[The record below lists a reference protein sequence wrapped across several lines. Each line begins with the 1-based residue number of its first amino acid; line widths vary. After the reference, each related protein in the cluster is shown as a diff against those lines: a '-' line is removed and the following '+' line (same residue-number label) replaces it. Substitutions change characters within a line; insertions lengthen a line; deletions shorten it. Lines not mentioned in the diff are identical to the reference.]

1 MILPNGTL
9 LQGGK
14 YRIEEKIGQGGF
26 GITYRAC
33 QPLMLDRKVCIKE
46 FYLKQCFSRES
57 TSSAITYPNDSAR
70 KDAEIYQQKFIKEAQ
85 TLYSMHHPNI
95 MEIYDIFEENNTA
108 YYVMEY
114 IEGESLK
121 DMLVR
126 RGSIP
131 EAEAIGYIRKV
142 AEALKYI
149 HSRNFNHFD
158 VKPDNILVRSSDK
171 EVILIDFGTAKHY
184 DSNTGNATTMTAGL
198 LSRGYAPI
206 EQYKEGGV
214 SSFTPETDIYALG
227 ATLYKLLTGN
237 TPPEPT
243 EIISNG
249 IPELPSSVSQSTKD
263 LIKWAMQLNKTDRPH
278 SCDEFMNALPSNV
291 EGNVTGHKNDAD
303 DATVSI
309 GSEETTYINKPSE
322 NNEETE
328 FVKHDKGTKTTNKGE
343 SFKDSTHAKSS
354 KPIEQSKFY
363 AKHTKAS
370 SIMIWMSVILL
381 MGELILALTNQ
392 HDRQIID
399 ISYGHDFIYDD
410 YWFDYWFDYTSLVK
424 YICLF
429 LSYLPFVLISVSYSQ
444 PLGST
449 IARIMCVILFIV
461 LILLPSGYYVMP
473 IEPCYYSPDGSSQCL
488 TQVFPPDTSLYYIL
502 GWGWSHGWLQLLGMC
517 IILLWGI
524 IKSEATICKIVL
536 SSIFIPL
543 LLATVTRIIAENWP
557 NNGLVYIGW
566 AAYLTSYL
574 PIFAVA
580 YDYYNIHV
588 KTKTII

>member
-214 SSFTPETDIYALG
+214 NTFTPETDIYALG

-263 LIKWAMQLNKTDRPH
+263 LIKWAMQLNKADRPH
-278 SCDEFMNALPSNV
+278 SCDEVLNALPDRDWGKYNSSQNKKESNDDSTIDITTEETININNDSPKTNAKNKTIEKPTDNTKDSKSNIRWIYFLIV
-291 EGNVTGHKNDAD
+291 VIVGCLAFVLIDNVTVNNEAQETISIENNDGNVTQPDESSEEIQKTEPTVEKNNKESKESTNEKSQIDSNKSYYITKSSPFIESCNDNTLSLDELTIID
-303 DATVSI
+303 DKTILSFTSYGYKQGWAWVQISRNCYIVAGGKKYKLNRVEGIPYAPDYKMYNDKPIYFNLFFPPIPKTVETLDFHSI
-309 GSEETTYINKPSE
+309 GDEGAW
-322 NNEETE
+322 
-328 FVKHDKGTKTTNKGE
+328 H
-343 SFKDSTHAKSS
+343 
-354 KPIEQSKFY
+354 
-363 AKHTKAS
+363 
-370 SIMIWMSVILL
+370 
-381 MGELILALTNQ
+381 
-392 HDRQIID
+392 
-399 ISYGHDFIYDD
+399 
-410 YWFDYWFDYTSLVK
+410 
-424 YICLF
+424 
-429 LSYLPFVLISVSYSQ
+429 
-444 PLGST
+444 
-449 IARIMCVILFIV
+449 
-461 LILLPSGYYVMP
+461 
-473 IEPCYYSPDGSSQCL
+473 
-488 TQVFPPDTSLYYIL
+488 
-502 GWGWSHGWLQLLGMC
+502 LLG
-517 IILLWGI
+517 IH
-524 IKSEATICKIVL
+524 
-536 SSIFIPL
+536 
-543 LLATVTRIIAENWP
+543 TR
-557 NNGLVYIGW
+557 
-566 AAYLTSYL
+566 
-574 PIFAVA
+574 
-580 YDYYNIHV
+580 
-588 KTKTII
+588 